1 MNANVPRVM
10 WQLLEPLHAVTY
22 FAPEARAAADA
33 IGMRGFWMGYF
44 AMRAAPLGPVGP
56 DVVTAAFHGFHPA
69 RVRRAL
75 PDAWTFAAPSSVLR
89 ARLDGAGAALERLLT
104 DTTLDSDDLRA
115 AATLAWKAAE
125 HADTAGRV
133 LGAANQ
139 ALPAPVEPHLRLWQ
153 AATTLREH
161 RGDGHVAALVAHGV
175 SPVQAHLL
183 KAAADETDMELLRQ
197 GRKWDDA
204 DWISG
209 AEALRERGW
218 LDGSDRLTAVG
229 AQERDR
235 IEQLTDEAAA
245 GPWRALGD
253 ELTTTLARLLRPL
266 AGAIVESGTFPVTS
280 PIGLRWPPSDEDNL
294 EPSLSAA
301 SARHRSD

>member
-1 MNANVPRVM
+1 M
-10 WQLLEPLHAVTY
+10 
-22 FAPEARAAADA
+22 
-33 IGMRGFWMGYF
+33 
-44 AMRAAPLGPVGP
+44 
-56 DVVTAAFHGFHPA
+56 
-69 RVRRAL
+69 RRAL
-75 PDAWTFAAPSSVLR
+75 PDAWTFATPSSVLR

-104 DTTLDSDDLRA
+104 DTTLDSDDLCA

-197 GRKWDDA
+197 GRKWMTPTGSPA
-204 DWISG
+204 PRPCASG
-209 AEALRERGW
+209 AGRRLGPPDHRG
-218 LDGSDRLTAVG
+218 RA
-229 AQERDR
+229 R
-235 IEQLTDEAAA
+235 A
-245 GPWRALGD
+245 GPVRATDRRGGGRSRWRALGD

-266 AGAIVESGTFPVTS
+266 ARATRVWHVSGRE
-280 PIGLRWPPSDEDNL
+280 PIGLRRPPSGEDNL

-301 SARHRSD
+301 SARHRSG